1 MESAKN
7 IVNEDNNSFTGGIHA
22 LEKNNI
28 TVNNL
33 EMEKL
38 YEDVQVILNHLAK
51 FQNSTFLVDQFVRLP
66 INTEERLYAVVNLV
80 FDKAVNEPSFTKV
93 CASFSRQVSGVK
105 GIKMENGLLKE
116 SFRKTLLTIC
126 QTEFEG
132 FISEMQNTEK
142 HIKEIKDYNSMD
154 QNDEKQKKLFK
165 RNLGTVRFI
174 GELYNSNMVP
184 ATIIYYRC
192 MESLINPP
200 KETFLEYLYTLLTT
214 TGKYLEEQMAV
225 DVRKKNL
232 KKKFSKRNSPSLDA
246 FFKRIISIVQN
257 TENSKVSLRV
267 RLMLQDLI
275 ILRQNNW
282 VSATK

>member
-7 IVNEDNNSFTGGIHA
+7 IVNEDNNSFTGGIQA

-38 YEDVQVILNHLAK
+38 YEDVQVILNHLTK
-51 FQNSTFLVDQFVRLP
+51 FQNSTYLVDQFVRLP
-66 INTEERLYAVVNLV
+66 INTKERLYDIVNLF

-93 CASFSRQVSGVK
+93 CASFCGGVCGVK
-105 GIKMENGLLKE
+105 GISIKNGLELNQ
-116 SFRKTLLTIC
+116 SFRKTLVSMC

-132 FISEMQNTEK
+132 FTSEIQNTEK
-142 HIKEIKDYNSMD
+142 QIKEIKDYNGMD

-174 GELYNSNMVP
+174 GELYNSNVVTTP
-184 ATIIYYRC
+184 IIYAC
-192 MESLINPP
+192 MQSLINPL

-225 DVRKKNL
+225 NVRRKKGLL
-232 KKKFSKRNSPSLDA
+232 KYNSTLLDL
-246 FFKRIISIVQN
+246 FFKRITSIVQQQQ
-257 TENSKVSLRV
+257 NSKVSLRV
-267 RLMLQDLI
+267 RLMLEDLI
-275 ILRQNNW
+275 TLRQNNW

>member
-1 MESAKN
+1 
-7 IVNEDNNSFTGGIHA
+7 
-22 LEKNNI
+22 
-28 TVNNL
+28 
-33 EMEKL
+33 MEKL
-38 YEDVQVILNHLAK
+38 YEDVQVILNHLRK

-66 INTEERLYAVVNLV
+66 INTEERLYDIVNLV

-93 CASFSRQVSGVK
+93 CASFSRCVSGVK

-116 SFRKTLLTIC
+116 SFRKTLVTMC

-142 HIKEIKDYNSMD
+142 HIKEIKDYNGMD

-174 GELYNSNMVP
+174 GELYNSNMVT
-184 ATIIYYRC
+184 AAIIYRC

-214 TGKYLEEQMAV
+214 TGKYLEEHMAV
-225 DVRKKNL
+225 YVRKKNVL
-232 KKKFSKRNSPSLDA
+232 FKRNSPFLDA

>member
-1 MESAKN
+1 
-7 IVNEDNNSFTGGIHA
+7 
-22 LEKNNI
+22 
-28 TVNNL
+28 
-33 EMEKL
+33 MEKL
-38 YEDVQVILNHLAK
+38 YEDVQVILNHLTK

-66 INTEERLYAVVNLV
+66 INTEERLYDIVNLV

-93 CASFSRQVSGVK
+93 CASFSRQVSGVE

-116 SFRKTLLTIC
+116 SFRKTLIIMC
-126 QTEFEG
+126 QTEFTG

-142 HIKEIKDYNSMD
+142 HIKEIKDYNGMD

-174 GELYNSNMVP
+174 GELYNSNMITTP
-184 ATIIYYRC
+184 IIYGC
-192 MESLINPP
+192 MGRLINPP
-200 KETFLEYLYTLLTT
+200 KESFLEYLYTLLTT

-225 DVRKKNL
+225 DVRKKNV
-232 KKKFSKRNSPSLDA
+232 KKHLSKRNSPLLDA